1 MLAPALFVLL
11 VKEQEKYMDFNRSF
25 FEDEVRNGFYV
36 PAEMKQAW
44 AAQMEVLSDLDRAC
58 SENGIEYYA
67 DLGTLLGA
75 VRHQGFIPWDD
86 DIDICMKR
94 HDYNRFIKLA
104 KQIMPEGYDI
114 YNIENDEKNDNM
126 LTRII
131 NGRSISFEEDR
142 LKKYHGFPYVA
153 GIDIFP
159 LDYIA
164 PQKEEAEFQRT
175 IIAIVNS
182 VKFLVREMEN
192 SKDDQFK
199 TEKKEEIDRYIKE
212 IEQLC
217 GVNIDKDKKLAQQL
231 NILMD
236 RLCSLYTEDEAKE
249 IAELPMWLKDGRYK
263 FPKEYFTKSIRLKF
277 ENFMI
282 PVSRE
287 YDKILKEY
295 YGDYNKIVLECEDAH
310 SYPFYKDNKKIAL
323 DAGANLCVFKSDIT
337 VYNMI
342 SKQKEILRKAR
353 EITNMGIK
361 KKKKIVFMPFKAKYW
376 KTMKPLWEKYI
387 KDKSYE
393 VIVQPIPFYYKNI
406 DGTIEEYIEKEFYPS
421 EVIITSYNEYDCYKE
436 MPDEIVIQ
444 NPYDEYNVATMV
456 NPNFFSKNLIMC
468 TDKLTYIPY
477 FITNEI
483 AWDDMQSDSSMDSYV
498 TMPGVVYSDRVIL
511 QSENIKKLYVRK
523 LVEFYGEDTR
533 NEWESKL
540 CTTF

>member
-1 MLAPALFVLL
+1 
-11 VKEQEKYMDFNRSF
+11 MDFNRSF

-67 DLGTLLGA
+67 DWGTLLGA

-199 TEKKEEIDRYIKE
+199 TEKNEEIDRYIKE

-421 EVIITSYNEYDCYKE
+421 EVIIT
-436 MPDEIVIQ
+436 I
-444 NPYDEYNVATMV
+444 
-456 NPNFFSKNLIMC
+456 
-468 TDKLTYIPY
+468 
-477 FITNEI
+477 
-483 AWDDMQSDSSMDSYV
+483 SSGIS
-498 TMPGVVYSDRVIL
+498 L
-511 QSENIKKLYVRK
+511 
-523 LVEFYGEDTR
+523 
-533 NEWESKL
+533 
-540 CTTF
+540 

>member
-67 DLGTLLGA
+67 DWGTLLGA

-199 TEKKEEIDRYIKE
+199 TEKNEEIDRYIKE

-236 RLCSLYTEDEAKE
+236 RLCSYQ
-249 IAELPMWLKDGRYK
+249 I
-263 FPKEYFTKSIRLKF
+263 
-277 ENFMI
+277 N
-282 PVSRE
+282 
-287 YDKILKEY
+287 
-295 YGDYNKIVLECEDAH
+295 
-310 SYPFYKDNKKIAL
+310 
-323 DAGANLCVFKSDIT
+323 
-337 VYNMI
+337 
-342 SKQKEILRKAR
+342 
-353 EITNMGIK
+353 
-361 KKKKIVFMPFKAKYW
+361 
-376 KTMKPLWEKYI
+376 
-387 KDKSYE
+387 
-393 VIVQPIPFYYKNI
+393 
-406 DGTIEEYIEKEFYPS
+406 
-421 EVIITSYNEYDCYKE
+421 
-436 MPDEIVIQ
+436 
-444 NPYDEYNVATMV
+444 
-456 NPNFFSKNLIMC
+456 
-468 TDKLTYIPY
+468 
-477 FITNEI
+477 
-483 AWDDMQSDSSMDSYV
+483 
-498 TMPGVVYSDRVIL
+498 
-511 QSENIKKLYVRK
+511 
-523 LVEFYGEDTR
+523 
-533 NEWESKL
+533 
-540 CTTF
+540 

>member
-67 DLGTLLGA
+67 DWGTLLGA

-94 HDYNRFIKLA
+94 KDYNKFIKLA
-104 KQIMPEGYDI
+104 KKIMPVGYDI
-114 YNIENDEKNDNM
+114 YNMQTDDDNDNM

-131 NGRSISFEEDR
+131 NGRSISFEESR
-142 LKKYHGFPYVA
+142 LKKYHGFPYIA

-159 LDYIA
+159 LDYI
-164 PQKEEAEFQRT
+164 PSDKEQAEFLRNV
-175 IIAIVNS
+175 IGIVNS
-182 VKFLVREMEN
+182 VKILIREIEKN
-192 SKDDQFK
+192 KDK
-199 TEKKEEIDRYIKE
+199 NVVEKNKEEIEKYIEE
-212 IEQLC
+212 IEQMC
-217 GVNIDKDKKLAQQL
+217 AIKINREKNIAQQL
-231 NILMD
+231 NILME
-236 RLCSLYTEDEAKE
+236 RLCSLYTEEEAKE
-249 IAELPMWLKDGRYK
+249 IAVLPMWLKDGKYK
-263 FPKEYFTKSIRLKF
+263 FPKEYYINPIRMEF
-277 ENFMI
+277 ENFAI
-282 PVSRE
+282 PVPRE

-310 SYPFYKDNKKIAL
+310 EYPFYRKYKKMAL
-323 DAGANLCVFKSDIT
+323 DFGASLNQFMADINE
-337 VYNMI
+337 YKRIIEQRNI
-342 SKQKEILRKAR
+342 FRKAR
-353 EITNMGIK
+353 TIIK
-361 KKKKIVFMPFKAKYW
+361 KDCNKKKIVFMPFKAKYW
-376 KTMKPLWEKYI
+376 NTMQPLWDKYN
-387 KDKSYE
+387 KDKQYE
-393 VIVQPIPFYYKNI
+393 VIVQPIKFYYKKY
-406 DGTIEEYIEKEFYPS
+406 DGSVEEFVEKDEYPS
-421 EVIITSYNEYDCYKE
+421 WIKIANEQEYDCYKE

-456 NPNFFSKNLIMC
+456 NPNFFSKNLIMY

-483 AWDDMQSDSSMDSYV
+483 AWDDMRSDSSMDSYV

>member
-1 MLAPALFVLL
+1 M
-11 VKEQEKYMDFNRSF
+11 
-25 FEDEVRNGFYV
+25 
-36 PAEMKQAW
+36 
-44 AAQMEVLSDLDRAC
+44 
-58 SENGIEYYA
+58 
-67 DLGTLLGA
+67 
-75 VRHQGFIPWDD
+75 RHQGFIPWDD

-199 TEKKEEIDRYIKE
+199 TEKNEEIDRYIKE

-323 DAGANLCVFKSDIT
+323 DAGANLCVFKSET
-337 VYNMI
+337 
-342 SKQKEILRKAR
+342 KR
-353 EITNMGIK
+353 
-361 KKKKIVFMPFKAKYW
+361 
-376 KTMKPLWEKYI
+376 
-387 KDKSYE
+387 
-393 VIVQPIPFYYKNI
+393 
-406 DGTIEEYIEKEFYPS
+406 
-421 EVIITSYNEYDCYKE
+421 
-436 MPDEIVIQ
+436 
-444 NPYDEYNVATMV
+444 
-456 NPNFFSKNLIMC
+456 
-468 TDKLTYIPY
+468 
-477 FITNEI
+477 
-483 AWDDMQSDSSMDSYV
+483 
-498 TMPGVVYSDRVIL
+498 
-511 QSENIKKLYVRK
+511 
-523 LVEFYGEDTR
+523 DT
-533 NEWESKL
+533 
-540 CTTF
+540 